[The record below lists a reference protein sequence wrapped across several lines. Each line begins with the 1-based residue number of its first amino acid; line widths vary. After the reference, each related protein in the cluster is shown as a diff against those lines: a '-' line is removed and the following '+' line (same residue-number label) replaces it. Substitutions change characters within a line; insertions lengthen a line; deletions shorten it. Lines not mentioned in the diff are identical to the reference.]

1 MFAPPVAK
9 VQTKAAAS
17 PTNRL
22 APQRSTLVPRR
33 FGDGA
38 VEQVHVLQ
46 RSIGNQA
53 TLRLLSQRARNL
65 TENEPYRDNEQEADP
80 ASLTARAATPGVSWD
95 FSKIPL
101 FPPERASRS
110 PAPPPFNVLRLPA
123 SLQPK
128 LAVGRVDD
136 PLEHEADRVADRVMR
151 MPVSSVSLSAT
162 PTRLSR
168 KCAACEEEEAQTL
181 QTKRAG
187 RPLAATSEAP
197 DVVHDVLSSPGQPLD
212 PGTRAFFEPRFGHDL
227 SLVRVHTD
235 AKSAQSARSVNALAY
250 TVGNDVV
257 FDTGQY
263 TPAVSESRR
272 LIAHELAHVVQQT
285 GASNPLLAAGASDA
299 DTVRRYSH
307 RDCADADLRSHI
319 WPADAEAR
327 KMTANAI
334 TALSASPI
342 SASATPLFTKY
353 FMTATPDTAK
363 ILSAYQKVQDKF
375 TANDYIYECEED
387 CPGTELGYVYGLW
400 SHIHLCMNHIRSWSD
415 ACIGRTMV
423 HEFTH
428 YYAGTD
434 DKGYCKSGC
443 SFAACPSSLTVSD
456 ALQNADSFACFAYE
470 LYLTP
475 PAPAPTPAPT
485 PPAPTPAPAAPRT
498 YTVVEGDYLIKI
510 ATDLCGD
517 GSKWEEIYAANR
529 AVIGPDPDVI
539 FPGQVLTIPC
549 PTP

>member
-1 MFAPPVAK
+1 VHTDAK
-9 VQTKAAAS
+9 SAQSARSVNALAYTVGQNSGDHDQEDKA
-17 PTNRL
+17 
-22 APQRSTLVPRR
+22 
-33 FGDGA
+33 
-38 VEQVHVLQ
+38 
-46 RSIGNQA
+46 
-53 TLRLLSQRARNL
+53 
-65 TENEPYRDNEQEADP
+65 ENI
-80 ASLTARAATPGVSWD
+80 TVRAAKPGISWD

-101 FPPERASRS
+101 FAPDRASRPQPSS
-110 PAPPPFNVLRLPA
+110 PVAATPRPGTI
-123 SLQPK
+123 QTK
-128 LAVGRVDD
+128 LVVGPIND

-151 MPVSSVSLSAT
+151 IPASSVSLSAT

-168 KCAACEEEEAQTL
+168 KCAACEEEGQVL
-181 QTKRAG
+181 QTKGAG
-187 RPLAATSEAP
+187 SPLTATSEAP
-197 DVVHDVLSSPGQPLD
+197 DVVHDVLRSPGQPLD
-212 PGTRAFFEPRFGHDL
+212 PGIRTFFEPRFGHDL
-227 SLVRVHTD
+227 SAVRVHTD

-250 TVGNDVV
+250 TVGHDIV

-263 TPAVSESRR
+263 TPTASESRR

-285 GASNPLLAAGASDA
+285 GVSNPALGVRPSDS

-307 RDCADADLRSHI
+307 RDCADADLSSHI

-334 TALSASPI
+334 AALSASPI
-342 SASATPLFTKY
+342 PASATPLFTKY

-363 ILSAYQKVQDKF
+363 ILSVYQKVQSKF
-375 TANDYIYECEED
+375 TANDYTYECEDD
-387 CPGTELGYVYGLW
+387 CTGTELGYVYGLW

-415 ACIGRTMV
+415 SCIGRTMV

-428 YYAGTD
+428 YYAGTE
-434 DKGYCKSGC
+434 DKGYCKSDC
-443 SFAACPSSLTVSD
+443 SFAACPSSLTISD

-475 PAPAPTPAPT
+475 PAPAPAPT
-485 PPAPTPAPAAPRT
+485 PPAPTPAPSPSTVPRT

-517 GSKWEEIYAANR
+517 GSKWEDIYAANR
-529 AVIGPDPDVI
+529 AIIGADPDVI

-549 PTP
+549 PPP